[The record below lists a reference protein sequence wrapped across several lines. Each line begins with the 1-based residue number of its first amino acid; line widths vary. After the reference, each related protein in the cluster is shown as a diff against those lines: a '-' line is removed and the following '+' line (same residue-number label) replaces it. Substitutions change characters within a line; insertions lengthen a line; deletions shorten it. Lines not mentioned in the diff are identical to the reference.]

1 MVVGFS
7 LDGLLKVRFG
17 TLYLHLSIIV
27 TALGI
32 IYCTLST
39 RFHFIT
45 AASRRLTR
53 DRPICLY
60 TLLMCCHV
68 LLAAD
73 LRTYAFEMLPWII
86 FICLYL
92 YVTYKPADWDALS
105 RLALWT
111 VIIGGF
117 IQYLLAR
124 SMGIQI
130 AVREREYVYAGE
142 FGLRM
147 RGMFLEPNYFGLVLL
162 SWLYVYVSSKRRYRG
177 SDIVLLGLTV
187 LALFLSDNRM
197 ILLVGA
203 LLFSFRGI
211 NGIMLEVRRWLPIS
225 ITSLFSIAYWYGS
238 VHFRQISDRSAHA
251 RLGTSANV
259 IFFWLNSDW
268 YHRTVGY
275 GFSNWGAFSNQLGF
289 SVENRQLSWSLTHR
303 DAADVFVFL
312 FEMGLTSLVLAAYDI
327 IFVSAKAKKVPD
339 ALFVAAIYLIAF
351 VYPLYQFI
359 YYLIPFMVVRER
371 ILGGSLQCP
380 EESEKGTSAVK
391 RSLPSLQFMSSN
403 ET

>member
-1 MVVGFS
+1 
-7 LDGLLKVRFG
+7 
-17 TLYLHLSIIV
+17 
-27 TALGI
+27 
-32 IYCTLST
+32 
-39 RFHFIT
+39 
-45 AASRRLTR
+45 
-53 DRPICLY
+53 PICLY

-187 LALFLSDNRM
+187 LALFLSYNRM

-211 NGIMLEVRRWLPIS
+211 N
-225 ITSLFSIAYWYGS
+225 
-238 VHFRQISDRSAHA
+238 
-251 RLGTSANV
+251 
-259 IFFWLNSDW
+259 
-268 YHRTVGY
+268 
-275 GFSNWGAFSNQLGF
+275 
-289 SVENRQLSWSLTHR
+289 
-303 DAADVFVFL
+303 
-312 FEMGLTSLVLAAYDI
+312 
-327 IFVSAKAKKVPD
+327 
-339 ALFVAAIYLIAF
+339 
-351 VYPLYQFI
+351 
-359 YYLIPFMVVRER
+359 
-371 ILGGSLQCP
+371 
-380 EESEKGTSAVK
+380 
-391 RSLPSLQFMSSN
+391 
-403 ET
+403 